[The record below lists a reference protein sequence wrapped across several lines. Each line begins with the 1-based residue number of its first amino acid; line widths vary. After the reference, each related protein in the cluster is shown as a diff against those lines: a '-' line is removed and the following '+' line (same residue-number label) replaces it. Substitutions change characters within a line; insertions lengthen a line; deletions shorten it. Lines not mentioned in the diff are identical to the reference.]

1 MKTDKLQ
8 NETLQ
13 SNQNETL
20 LIVHKKPYNI
30 IKKYYK
36 KISTKE

>member
-20 LIVHKKPYNI
+20 LIVHKKSYNI
-30 IKKYYK
+30 IKK
-36 KISTKE
+36 IL

>member
-13 SNQNETL
+13 SYQNETL
-20 LIVHKKPYNI
+20 RIVHKKPYNI